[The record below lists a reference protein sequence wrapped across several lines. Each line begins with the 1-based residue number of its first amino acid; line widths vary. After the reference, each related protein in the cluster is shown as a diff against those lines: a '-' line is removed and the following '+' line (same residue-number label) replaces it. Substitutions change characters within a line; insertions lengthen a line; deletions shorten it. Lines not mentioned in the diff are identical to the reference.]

1 MYLSD
6 LSRLRNQEN
15 KSAHSISIL
24 LLCLTFIIIQ
34 KKKKKFNKSSLNLKL
49 AIKKNRNIV
58 KKAENTI

>member
-34 KKKKKFNKSSLNLKL
+34 KKKFKKSSLNLKL

>member
-34 KKKKKFNKSSLNLKL
+34 KKNKFKKSSLNLKL